1 MLLSLEGQ
9 PVTPGWQTP
18 LALRLSALYLPSAYA
33 MMGREGQEDE
43 RRTRRGLGKASR
55 EEGRQDGRV
64 DVALAWVLRHRGY
77 EAYEHNVGSS

>member
-33 MMGREGQEDE
+33 MMGREDQEDE
-43 RRTRRGLGKASR
+43 RRGKKGVR
-55 EEGRQDGRV
+55 KG
-64 DVALAWVLRHRGY
+64 
-77 EAYEHNVGSS
+77 

>member
-1 MLLSLEGQ
+1 
-9 PVTPGWQTP
+9 
-18 LALRLSALYLPSAYA
+18 